1 MKHRQDSVSVYGLG
15 YVGLS
20 LCAVWLRKGYP
31 VIGVDVL
38 EAKVRALKKSQNLH
52 AEPVIRNEIAK
63 ATSEG
68 LFKATTNGAQASKQT
83 RIKIISIPIYLD
95 VDNEPVPDNLEQAI
109 EKIGEGLQKDDVVIL
124 ESSVPPCTTLNLVK
138 PKLEQV
144 SGLEVEKDFYL
155 AYSPERI
162 YVGRAVEDIEERYP
176 KIIGG
181 AGPKCSQVIGELYA
195 KIAKKG
201 VRIVSS
207 PTVAEFEKLA
217 EGTYRDV
224 NIALAN
230 ELAILASKMGI
241 DYDEMADLANSQP
254 FCHLHKP
261 GIGVGGACIP
271 VYPLFLMSAANS
283 IGVGMDLTSVARKT
297 NSQMPSYTAQ
307 LAIQVASELN
317 LRNPKIAILGLAFRG
332 GINDTRLSP
341 TYDLINSLLKS
352 GIEKIKVNDPYVSTD
367 AFLKNLELKLTK
379 ELNEAL
385 RGADI
390 AIIATDHPDY
400 EGLNLLD
407 LKKKMHKKLIG
418 VVDGRHV
425 IREWS
430 KPPQGI
436 IYAGVGRPLKSNL

>member
-1 MKHRQDSVSVYGLG
+1 MKNRQDSVSVHGLG
-15 YVGLS
+15 YVGLA
-20 LCAVWLRKGYP
+20 LCAVWLRKGYS

-38 EAKVRALKKSQNLH
+38 EAKVRALNKGQNSH
-52 AEPVIRNEIAK
+52 AEPGVREEIAK
-63 ATSEG
+63 ATSESR
-68 LFKATTNGAQASKQT
+68 FKATTNGAQASKQT
-83 RIKIISIPIYLD
+83 RIKIISIPIDLD
-95 VDNEPVPDNLEQAI
+95 SNNEPVQDNLEQAI
-109 EKIGEGLQKDDVVIL
+109 DKIGEGLQKDDVVIL

-144 SGLEVEKDFYL
+144 SGLEAERDFYL

-162 YVGRAVEDIEERYP
+162 YVGRAIEDIEERYP
-176 KIIGG
+176 KVIGG

-217 EGTYRDV
+217 EGAYRDV

-241 DYDEMADLANSQP
+241 DYDEMADVANSQP

-283 IGVGMDLTSVARKT
+283 IGVSMDLTSVARKT
-297 NSQMPSYTAQ
+297 NSQMPSYMAQ
-307 LAIQVASELN
+307 LVRQEASELN
-317 LRNPKIAILGLAFRG
+317 LMNPKIAILGLSFRG
-332 GINDTRLSP
+332 GIDDTRLSP

-352 GIEKIKVNDPYVSTD
+352 GIEEITVNDPYVSTD

-385 RGADI
+385 HGADI

-400 EGLNLLD
+400 EGLNLVD
-407 LKKKMHKKLIG
+407 LKSKMHKKRIG
-418 VVDGRHV
+418 VVDGRHL
-425 IREWS
+425 IRVWNNL
-430 KPPQGI
+430 PRGV
-436 IYAGVGRPLKSNL
+436 IYAGVGRPFKSNL